1 MKMENNSYKTEES
14 PLKNHPLYEN
24 REGDLYYTI
33 SVLQK
38 QIEELNNQIKK
49 LQSDRS

>member
-24 REGDLYYTI
+24 REGDLYYAI

-38 QIEELNNQIKK
+38 QIDELMVEIKK
-49 LQSDRS
+49 ITNP